1 MASVKNQR
9 GASNTLKAGIVTAV
23 MGALIQASKIADKFP
38 EPLNFIGYMIVFCS
52 VIIMAWDLIIRRR

>member
-1 MASVKNQR
+1 MSSEKKSKT
-9 GASNTLKAGIVTAV
+9 SNTLKAGIVTAV
-23 MGALIQASKIADKFP
+23 MGALIQSSKIADRFP